1 MKPNQSGFTLIEL
14 LVVCA
19 IIGVLAALAL
29 PNYFYA
35 KGNAL
40 NSTAASDMRNILPA
54 ADLASTK
61 ATALEPLL
69 TFDAAGGDI
78 DPVALPGARTSPG
91 VAGTVQIGP
100 NLYEVEAK
108 HVNGTICY
116 SYFTTRAQTYQAT
129 NGSC

>member
-1 MKPNQSGFTLIEL
+1 MKANQAGFTLIEL

-40 NSTAASDMRNILPA
+40 NSMAASDMRNLLPA

-61 ATALEPLL
+61 SAALEPLIN
-69 TFDAAGGDI
+69 FDASGGEI
-78 DPVALPGARTSPG
+78 DPVNLPGARTSPG
-91 VAGTVQIGP
+91 VAGTIQIGP

-116 SYFTTRAQTYQAT
+116 SYSTTRAQTYQAT
-129 NGSC
+129 SGSC